1 MGMVGDLLGQL
12 LACATVAQHSPQ
24 RPTGTGHQQDDAAGL
39 QPSSRRAAVA
49 CLSMC
54 GTRV

>member
-1 MGMVGDLLGQL
+1 MGDLLGQL
-12 LACATVAQHSPQ
+12 LTCATVAQHGPQ
-24 RPTGTGHQQDDAAGL
+24 RPAGTGHQQDDAGGL